1 MAAARH
7 CRPAKTRR
15 SWPRQSYGAR
25 FSTPSA
31 PEERGGQGESVPGEN
46 RAEGVASAAVR
57 GGAMAGSSELM
68 ARTLGGTKSY
78 EI

>member
-15 SWPRQSYGAR
+15 SWLRQSYEAR
-25 FSTPSA
+25 FSTPRA
-31 PEERGGQGESVPGEN
+31 PEERGGQGESVVGDN
-46 RAEGVASAAVR
+46 GAGGVASAAVR
-57 GGAMAGSSELM
+57 SGAMAGSSELM
-68 ARTLGGTKSY
+68 ARTLGGTKSH